1 MSTRIIKLKTDKTCL
16 LFETTDVQS
25 KRIKF
30 RNIKSLVKYL
40 RKNPIN
46 CWMEVSHEN

>member
-1 MSTRIIKLKTDKTCL
+1 MSTRIVKLKTDKTCL
-16 LFETTDVQS
+16 LFETTEVQS

-30 RNIKSLVKYL
+30 SNLKSLVKYL

-46 CWMEVSHEN
+46 CVMDVQHE